1 MNRFERISLGV
12 ITAFILTACGS
23 QGSKIASDPKIE
35 SPAPDAVSSIEADS
49 ADTETGLDEVQSD
62 HYKMIVL
69 PTQINLAEQNNFPLS
84 PSSLSDMLSNE
95 ISTALFETHRFDILS
110 INYLSAEEG
119 EISEVIN
126 GIDTDFYLK
135 STLNQLDTQESVK
148 TLKATGQQVEEK
160 TVSATIHY
168 QIIDAKNNK
177 VVFNRFLRYQLTS
190 TANNETYPT
199 VINNTIKS
207 ITDLMKNEIIN
218 EIYPI
223 RILNTDNEEII
234 LDYPL
239 PVDSQC
245 EVIRFGEKVKNVYT
259 DNVLGFEQR
268 VVGKL
273 RIIQNSSV
281 LAYGQLIDGV
291 VEEGDACKPLQIKK
305 LAVPE
310 LTKLTIDDNVI

>member
-12 ITAFILTACGS
+12 ITAFILTACSS

-49 ADTETGLDEVQSD
+49 AATETGLDEVQSD

-110 INYLSAEEG
+110 INDLSAEEG

-148 TLKATGQQVEEK
+148 TLKATGQQVKEK

-291 VEEGDACKPLQIKK
+291 VEEGDACKPVQIKK